1 MRLGCGLGTTNVRSF
16 TERTSMT
23 RILLF
28 ALASLFSA
36 FLLFWVQPLFAK
48 MILPRLGGSSSVWTT
63 AMLFFQA
70 ALVLGYGYVHLSDR
84 WLSRRRQV
92 LLHTLLLLAATFS
105 LPFSLNGDSAGNGS
119 SPVLYVLLLAA
130 GSVGLPFLALSATAP
145 LLQRWFAAGERDPY
159 FLYAASNLGSMAALL
174 LFPTLIEPS
183 LAIRPQTV
191 FWQAGYLLLV
201 ALLTLCGWL
210 VLRWAPRETV
220 ERMDLERNQAPI
232 ALSTRLAWVFWA
244 FLPSSAMLGVTSH
257 VTSDIAPAALFWVV
271 PLALYLLSFV
281 LVFSRLRRMLP
292 PTALAWAIVA
302 LALGTVAM
310 RYWGGDRTMDRAM
323 VSILLNLLWFF
334 AAACLLH
341 GFLYQSRPQSE
352 RLTEFYFWTACG
364 GALGGIFNGIAA
376 PLIFHQVLEY
386 YLLLV
391 AIAAIALRLALVA
404 LVTRSPVSA
413 PDGLRAVGG
422 FAALLLLFLLADRVL
437 AGAITPELHTSLVLY
452 ALVAMV
458 ITLLVALRRRRAEVW
473 RVAILLVAAI
483 AGGVYLLLQDYGN
496 LYLARSFY
504 GSMRVKERRD
514 LHDVPYHVLLH
525 GSTRHN
531 MQRFGD
537 DPEQNR
543 EPLMYF
549 HRHGN
554 IGKAVTA
561 LRSHLDR
568 PLRFAIAGLGAGA
581 MSAYTEVG
589 DEMVF
594 YEIDPE
600 VVALA
605 ANPALFTYLQEA
617 RGTIDI
623 IQGDARLQLAKAPDR
638 HFDFIH
644 LDAFCGDAVPV
655 HLLTAEAVALY
666 LRKVKEDGMVLFHLS
681 NRYLD
686 LPRVLQGLELPE
698 GYSLYYG
705 SRHNVER
712 PEGTSTLSGLFSHSQ
727 VVLLARDEAFPPEIS
742 DSPRWR
748 YLPPDPEIRPWTD
761 DYSNLFQIFRF

>member
-1 MRLGCGLGTTNVRSF
+1 M
-16 TERTSMT
+16 M

-28 ALASLFSA
+28 ALATLLSA

-48 MILPRLGGSSSVWTT
+48 MVLPRLGGSSSVWTT

-70 ALVLGYGYVHLSDR
+70 TLVLGYGYVHCSDR

-92 LLHTLLLLAATFS
+92 LLHFLLLLVATLA
-105 LPFSLNGDSAGNGS
+105 LPFSPSGESGGAGN
-119 SPVLYVLLLAA
+119 SPIVYVLLLATT
-130 GSVGLPFLALSATAP
+130 SVGLPFLALSATAP
-145 LLQRWFAAGERDPY
+145 LLQRWFAANGSDPY

-174 LFPTLIEPS
+174 FFPTLIEPT
-183 LAIRPQTV
+183 LAIQPQTV
-191 FWQAGYLLLV
+191 VWQGGYLLLV
-201 ALLTLCGWL
+201 VLLGLCGWL
-210 VLRWAPRETV
+210 AVRWAWKESA
-220 ERMDLERNQAPI
+220 DALYLEPGQAAI
-232 ALSTRLAWVFWA
+232 TLSTRLAWVFWA

-281 LVFSRLRRMLP
+281 VVFSRLRRILP
-292 PTALAWAIVA
+292 PAGLAWAIVVLA
-302 LALGTVAM
+302 LAALAV
-310 RYWGGDRTMDRAM
+310 RYWGGDRTFDRAL

-341 GFLYQSRPQSE
+341 GFLYQSRPQPA
-352 RLTEFYFWTACG
+352 RLTEFYFWSACG

-391 AIAAIALRLALVA
+391 AIAAIALRLALVN
-404 LVTRSPVSA
+404 LVTGKPISTPETRRV
-413 PDGLRAVGG
+413 VWT
-422 FAALLLLFLLADRVL
+422 FVVLLLLFLLADRVL
-437 AGAITPELHTSLVLY
+437 AGAVTPELRSGVVLY
-452 ALVAMV
+452 SLVAMV
-458 ITLLVALRRRRAEVW
+458 ITLLVAVRRRQAKAW
-473 RVAILLVAAI
+473 RVAILVIVAI
-483 AGGVYLLLQDYGN
+483 AGGMYLSIQDYGN

-514 LHDVPYHVLLH
+514 LNEVPYHLLLH

-531 MQRFGD
+531 MQRFGS
-537 DPEQNR
+537 DPERNR

-554 IGKAVTA
+554 IGNAVTA
-561 LRSHLDR
+561 LRNHLDR

-600 VVALA
+600 VVTLA
-605 ANPALFTYLQEA
+605 TDPALFTYVAEA
-617 RGTIDI
+617 QGNIEI
-623 IQGDARLQLAKAPDR
+623 VVGDARLQLAQAPDR
-638 HFDFIH
+638 HFDLIH

-655 HLLTAEAVALY
+655 HLLTTEAIALY
-666 LRKVKEDGMVLFHLS
+666 LRKVKADGMVLFHLS

-686 LPRVLQGLELPE
+686 LPRVLQGMELPK

-705 SRHNVER
+705 SRYHVER
-712 PEGTSTLSGLFSHSQ
+712 PEGTMALSGLFSHSQ
-727 VVLLARDEAFPPEIS
+727 VVLLARDEAFPEAIT

>member
-1 MRLGCGLGTTNVRSF
+1 
-16 TERTSMT
+16 MT

-28 ALASLFSA
+28 ALASLLSA

-48 MILPRLGGSSSVWTT
+48 MVLPRLGGSSSVWTT

-70 ALVLGYGYVHLSDR
+70 TLVLGYGYVHASDR
-84 WLSRRRQV
+84 LLSRRRQV
-92 LLHTLLLLAATFS
+92 LLHTLLLLAATLT
-105 LPFSLNGDSAGNGS
+105 LPFSLGGQTGGEVV
-119 SPVLYVLLLAA
+119 SPVVYVLLLAA

-145 LLQRWFAAGERDPY
+145 LLQRWFAASGRDPY

-174 LFPTLIEPS
+174 LFPTLIEPA

-191 FWQAGYLLLV
+191 VWQGGFLLLV
-201 ALLTLCGWL
+201 ALLALCGWL
-210 VLRWAPRETV
+210 ARRDT
-220 ERMDLERNQAPI
+220 RMAGEVGPTPGEQLLPI
-232 ALSTRLAWVFWA
+232 PHATRLAWVFWA

-281 LVFSRLRRMLP
+281 LVFSRLRRWLP
-292 PTALAWAIVA
+292 PTGLAWSIVA
-302 LALGTVAM
+302 LALAALAM
-310 RYWGGDRTMDRAM
+310 RYWGGDRTFDRVM

-341 GFLYQSRPQSE
+341 GFLYRSRPQPAQ
-352 RLTEFYFWTACG
+352 LTEFYFWTACG
-364 GALGGIFNGIAA
+364 GAMGGIFNGIAA
-376 PLIFHQVLEY
+376 PLILHQVLEH

-391 AIAAIALRLALVA
+391 AIAAIALRLALVS

-413 PDGLRAVGG
+413 PRAGRAVGG
-422 FAALLLLFLLADRVL
+422 FSVLLLLFLLADRVL
-437 AGAITPELHTSLVLY
+437 AGAVTPEHRPGVVLY
-452 ALVAMV
+452 ALVAMI

-473 RVAILLVAAI
+473 RVAIPVIAAI
-483 AGGVYLLLQDYGN
+483 AGGVYLSIQDYGN

-504 GSMRVKERRD
+504 GAMRVKERRD

-525 GSTRHN
+525 GTTRHN

-537 DPEQNR
+537 DPGANQ

-554 IGKAVTA
+554 IGQAVTA
-561 LRSHLDR
+561 LRGHLGR

-600 VVALA
+600 VVTLA
-605 ANPALFTYLQEA
+605 ANPDLFTYVREA
-617 RGTIDI
+617 KGLIDI
-623 IQGDARLQLAKAPDR
+623 VQGDARLRLAEAPDH
-638 HFDFIH
+638 HFDIIH

-655 HLLTAEAVALY
+655 HLLTAEAIALY
-666 LRKVKEDGMVLFHLS
+666 LRKVKEDGLVLFHLS

-686 LPRVLQGLELPE
+686 LPRVLQGMELPE

-727 VVLLARDEAFPPEIS
+727 VVLLARDEAFPSEIS

-748 YLPPDPEIRPWTD
+748 YLPPDPEIRPWSD

>member
-1 MRLGCGLGTTNVRSF
+1 M
-16 TERTSMT
+16 

-28 ALASLFSA
+28 SLATLLSA

-48 MILPRLGGSSSVWTT
+48 MILPQLGGSSSVWTT
-63 AMLFFQA
+63 VMLFFQA
-70 ALVLGYGYVHLSDR
+70 ALVCGYGYVHLSDR
-84 WLSRRRQV
+84 WLPRKRQV
-92 LLHTLLLLAATFS
+92 ALHTALLLAATIV
-105 LPFSLNGDSAGNGS
+105 LPFAVEGREGVASD
-119 SPVLYVLLLAA
+119 SPVAYVLILAA
-130 GSVGLPFLALSATAP
+130 FSVGLPFFALSATAP
-145 LLQRWFAAGERDPY
+145 LLQRWYAGTGRAPY

-174 LFPTLIEPS
+174 LFPTLLEPF
-183 LAIRPQTV
+183 LAVRPQTV
-191 FWQAGYLLLV
+191 IWQAGYALLV
-201 ALLTLCGWL
+201 VLLGLCGL
-210 VLRWAPRETV
+210 GFLRSTAPEP
-220 ERMDLERNQAPI
+220 APQHVAGKSPI
-232 ALSTRLAWVFWA
+232 GATTRFSWVFWA

-257 VTSDIAPAALFWVV
+257 VTTDIAPAALFWVL

-281 LVFSRLRRMLP
+281 VVFSRLRRYLP
-292 PTALAWAIVA
+292 ATALVWVVVLLAVA
-302 LALGTVAM
+302 VISL

-323 VSILLNLLWFF
+323 ASIFLNLLWFF

-341 GFLYQSRPQSE
+341 GFLYHSRPEAAQ
-352 RLTEFYFWTACG
+352 LTEFYLWTACG
-364 GALGGIFNGIAA
+364 GALGGIFNGVVA
-376 PLIFHQVLEY
+376 PLTFHQVLEY

-391 AIAAIALRLALVA
+391 VISSIALRLALTSLA
-404 LVTRSPVSA
+404 TRCPVGLAEAGRSA
-413 PDGLRAVGG
+413 GI
-422 FAALLLLFLLADRVL
+422 FAALLLLFVFADRVL
-437 AGAITPELHTSLVLY
+437 SGAITPPRRTEVVLY
-452 ALVAMV
+452 ALVAIV
-458 ITLLVALRRRRAEVW
+458 ITLA
-473 RVAILLVAAI
+473 VAIKRGHAKAWRGAILVVAVV
-483 AGGVYLLLQDYGN
+483 AGGVYLTFQDYGN

-504 GSMRVKERRD
+504 GSLRVKEKRD
-514 LHDVPYHVLLH
+514 VHDVSYHLLLH

-531 MQRFGD
+531 MQRFGE
-537 DPEQNR
+537 DPGKNQ

-554 IGKAVTA
+554 IGNAVNA
-561 LRSHLDR
+561 LRTHLRR

-605 ANPALFTYLQEA
+605 TNPALFTYVAEA
-617 RGTIDI
+617 KGNTTIVV
-623 IQGDARLQLAKAPDR
+623 GDARLQLAKAPDR

-655 HLLTAEAVALY
+655 HLLTAEAIALY
-666 LRKVKEDGMVLFHLS
+666 LRKVKDDGLVLFHLS

-686 LPRVLQGLELPE
+686 LPRVLQGAELPE

-727 VVLLARDEAFPPEIS
+727 VVLLARDEAFPEEITN
-742 DSPRWR
+742 SPRWR
-748 YLPPDPEIRPWTD
+748 YLPADPEIRPWTD